1 MIFRTPPMNL
11 FASLIAVLL
20 VAGCAATVDYRGKYP
35 EPEDMA
41 KLKPGIQR
49 EEDVLSVIGSPS
61 NTSTYGDKK
70 WFYVYKK
77 TETQSFLTPKVLEEK
92 VLTLSFSKDG
102 ILQDVVETT
111 PDGKAYHPV
120 DYKTPTQGQ
129 DRPFLQQV
137 FSNFGRVAKKSP
149 TK

>member
-1 MIFRTPPMNL
+1 MKL
-11 FASLIAVLL
+11 FASLMGILL

-41 KLKPGIQR
+41 KLSPGTQR
-49 EEDVLSVIGSPS
+49 EEDVLNVIGSPTS
-61 NTSTYGDKK
+61 MSTYGDKK

-77 TETQSFLTPKVLEEK
+77 TATKSFLTPEVLEEK

-102 ILQDVVETT
+102 VLQDVVETT
-111 PDGKAYHPV
+111 PDGKAHHPV